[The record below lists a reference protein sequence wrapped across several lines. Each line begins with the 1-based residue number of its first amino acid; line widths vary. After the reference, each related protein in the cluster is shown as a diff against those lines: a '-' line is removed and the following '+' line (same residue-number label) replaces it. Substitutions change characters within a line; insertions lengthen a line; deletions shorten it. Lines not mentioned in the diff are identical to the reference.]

1 MTPNEIMR
9 DLERDDIFP
18 KAAMAAALENPALI
32 LPRFL
37 ELIDRLN
44 RAKLKDIQDRDLCA
58 VIPVFHMLGQLR
70 EPRAYRPLLKLFQR
84 PTEILDE
91 ILGDAL
97 TETGYRVIAGTF
109 DGEFEPIF
117 DAIENSK
124 ADEFARSALFDAL
137 VLIAKTSP
145 EHKAEVSNYFRQF
158 RNRCKEE
165 NSDVLV
171 GWIEGIVDLG
181 LTDMEPEVRA
191 TFDAG
196 VIPSDYCSPDDVLNE
211 LHRIAE
217 TGQLPTNHR
226 YDRGLITDCIAEL
239 STWHGYSQEYL
250 APRQSKH
257 FLNPS
262 FTMSSQENLAGDHRL
277 PGRNDPCICG
287 SGKKFKKCCLQ

>member
-18 KAAMAAALENPALI
+18 KAAMAAALENPAPI
-32 LPRFL
+32 VPRFL
-37 ELIDRLN
+37 DLINRLGRVKPN
-44 RAKLKDIQDRDLCA
+44 AIEDRDLYA

-70 EPRAYRPLLKLFQR
+70 EPRAYRPLIKLLQR
-84 PTEILDE
+84 PTEIIDE

-97 TETGYRVIAGTF
+97 TETSYRVIAGTF
-109 DGEFEPIF
+109 DGDLGPIC
-117 DAIENSK
+117 DAIENPK

-145 EHKAEVSNYFRQF
+145 DHKAAISEYFRQF

-165 NSDVLV
+165 NSDILV

-191 TFDAG
+191 TFEAG
-196 VIPSDYCSPDDVLNE
+196 VIPSDYCSPTEVLDE
-211 LHRIAE
+211 LQQIAK
-217 TGQLPTNHR
+217 TGQAPMDQR
-226 YDRGLITDCIAEL
+226 YERGFITDCIAEL
-239 STWHGYSQEYL
+239 STWHGYSEEYL
-250 APRQSKH
+250 ATRRSKH
-257 FLNPS
+257 FLNPA
-262 FTMSSQENLAGDHRL
+262 FTMTSQENFAEDLPL
-277 PGRNDPCICG
+277 PGRNDPCFCG